1 MQIKTFP
8 FNPLEV
14 NTYVLSD
21 ETKECVII
29 DAACYLPTETEKLIS
44 YIIDNYL
51 TVKHLI
57 NTHLH
62 FDHIFGV
69 NALAEKFGV
78 KASFHK
84 DDEFMLEAIPEK
96 LAMFGFPDNGVNY
109 VPEVG
114 HYLNDGDIITFG
126 NQQLKAIHVP
136 GHSPGSLCY
145 YSAAANCVFTGDV
158 LFQESIGRTDL
169 PGGDYDKLA
178 NGIRTKL
185 FTLPPDTVVYPG
197 HGPKTTISFE
207 SENNPFLM

>member
-29 DAACYLPTETEKLIS
+29 DAACFTPAETNLLIN
-44 YIIDNYL
+44 YIIDNGL

-62 FDHIFGV
+62 FDHIFGI
-69 NALAEKFGV
+69 NALAEKFDV
-78 KASFHK
+78 KVAFHK
-84 DDEFMLEAIPEK
+84 DDEFMLDAIPEK

-109 VPEVG
+109 VPETG
-114 HYLNDGDIITFG
+114 HYLTDGDIITFG
-126 NQQLKAIHVP
+126 NQQLKAIHLP

-145 YSAAANCVFTGDV
+145 YSEAANCVFTGDV

-178 NGIRTKL
+178 HGIRTKL

-197 HGPKTTISFE
+197 HGPTTTVAFE